1 MILKRL
7 VRDSTLGRIIY
18 KTTQHLFFSYPEEDP
33 NYSVPEKY
41 LPTSCSLSNSTIAN
55 NHDAICNDDEKL
67 DHSPVT
73 YKYIATWDSDND
85 AENPYNWTVSEKAV
99 VCILIG
105 FNTICQYLAASIFTP
120 IAADLKKE
128 FGVTTVQS
136 SLPLSLFVV
145 GYGIGPMIS
154 SPLTEISK
162 I

>member
-18 KTTQHLFFSYPEEDP
+18 KATKHLFFSYPEEDP
-33 NYSVPEKY
+33 DYLVPEKY
-41 LPTSCSLSNSTIAN
+41 FITLNHLSNSTIVS
-55 NHDAICNDDEKL
+55 NDDEKL
-67 DHSPVT
+67 KEKDPIDKI
-73 YKYIATWDSDND
+73 YKYITTWDSDND
-85 AENPYNWTVSEKAV
+85 PENPYNWTVSEKAV
-99 VCILIG
+99 VSILIG

-120 IAADLKKE
+120 IAADLKEE

-136 SLPLSLFVV
+136 SLPLSLFVI